1 MCRSPGHA
9 VLTVPHGFHPLS
21 PSPSASSDKPG
32 VGYLVCSGVI
42 LMTTSI
48 TTARLRGI
56 THSGDKMKS
65 QVHGTVLIAIV
76 RFAPGGNTDL
86 QYPEKLP
93 S

>member
-1 MCRSPGHA
+1 
-9 VLTVPHGFHPLS
+9 
-21 PSPSASSDKPG
+21 
-32 VGYLVCSGVI
+32 
-42 LMTTSI
+42 MTTSI